1 VTESAVLAVLYA
13 WIVGACVYRET
24 PWRAVPRL
32 CLESGVV
39 SAVSL
44 WLIASA
50 SVFTWLLAREQVP
63 QLVASAL
70 LMLSSQPWFFLLAS
84 LVLFTGFAALLEG
97 LPAVIILG
105 PLFYPL
111 AAQMGVSALH
121 FSILIVACVGI
132 GLFLPPVG
140 VGLLIACSMAR
151 ATVPSVMG
159 TVGLYP
165 GGPPG
170 RAPARRVRA
179 LDHPRAAHV
188 APGPVVRHAGRR
200 RGGRSRAHPRHRRT
214 RRAPSA
220 VFSDLAIL
228 EKEDIFK
235 GSDCLETSQ
244 KRQEATG
251 VLCWEARGS
260 SSSRCMPTIDPA
272 GDTHPPD
279 HPDVVPRRRP
289 RRKDTMVTSPGVRPM
304 QDAAAAVDP
313 RGPQRHAPCGRSA
326 L

>member
-1 VTESAVLAVLYA
+1 MLLIALQAWRQQWPVCPRASWGSLGQALRAALLPLLLPVLIFGSIFTGVATVTESAVLAVLYA
-13 WIVGACVYRET
+13 WIVGACLYREI

-32 CLESGVV
+32 CLESGIV

-63 QLVASAL
+63 QLVASGL
-70 LMLSSQPWFFLLAS
+70 LTLSSQPWFFLLAS

-159 TVGLYP
+159 TVGLYL
-165 GGPPG
+165 
-170 RAPARRVRA
+170 AV
-179 LDHPRAAHV
+179 LL
-188 APGPVVRHAGRR
+188 AGLLLI
-200 RGGRSRAHPRHRRT
+200 AFVPWIT
-214 RRAPSA
+214 LVLPMW
-220 VFSDLAIL
+220 IL
-228 EKEDIFK
+228 
-235 GSDCLETSQ
+235 GQS
-244 KRQEATG
+244 
-251 VLCWEARGS
+251 
-260 SSSRCMPTIDPA
+260 
-272 GDTHPPD
+272 
-279 HPDVVPRRRP
+279 
-289 RRKDTMVTSPGVRPM
+289 
-304 QDAAAAVDP
+304 
-313 RGPQRHAPCGRSA
+313 
-326 L
+326 